1 MHSKAGQISDMQK
14 IFNYPNLLTLFR
26 ILLTPLFLY
35 FLFTRYQFFEILA
48 LLIFIVASVTDAYDG
63 YVARKYSSVTK
74 LGKFLDPLA
83 DKILMSAAFI
93 SFVILDLIPLWMVI
107 LVISRDFI
115 VTGIRILMSSQNQTM
130 ITRKSAKAKTGVQIG
145 VVCFIL
151 VYIIT
156 QRWKIFLGIS
166 DYVRLIEDY
175 MVIYFLMLGVT
186 LFTVWTG
193 IEYILINRLNIRQ
206 LFKR

>member
-1 MHSKAGQISDMQK
+1 MQKK

-35 FLFTRYQFFEILA
+35 FLFTKYRFFEIFA
-48 LLIFIVASVTDAYDG
+48 LLIFIIASVTDAYDG

-93 SFVILDLIPLWMVI
+93 SFIVLDLIPLWMVL
-107 LVISRDFI
+107 LVILRDFI
-115 VTGIRILMSSQNQTM
+115 VTGIRILMNAQDKTM
-130 ITRKSAKAKTGVQIG
+130 VTRKAAKAKTGVQIG

-151 VYIIT
+151 VYLIT
-156 QRWKIFLGIS
+156 QRWSIFLGIS
-166 DYVRLIEDY
+166 DYVKLIEDFKI
-175 MVIYFLMLGVT
+175 IYFLMLGAT
-186 LFTVWTG
+186 IFTVWTG
-193 IEYILINRLNIRQ
+193 IEYLYINRQSIRQ
-206 LFKR
+206 ALKK

>member
-1 MHSKAGQISDMQK
+1 MKSQI
-14 IFNYPNLLTLFR
+14 ITRANFITTTR

-35 FLFTRYQFFEILA
+35 FLFGGREYFEIFA
-48 LLIFIVASVTDAYDG
+48 LIIFIIASVTDAYDG
-63 YVARKYSSVTK
+63 YVARKYREESP

-93 SFVILDLIPLWMVI
+93 SFVVMGLIPLWMVI
-107 LVISRDFI
+107 LVILRDFM
-115 VTGIRILMSSQNQTM
+115 VTGIRILMSAKDKTM
-130 ITRKSAKAKTGVQIG
+130 VTRKSAKVKTGAQIG

-166 DYVRLIEDY
+166 DYVKFLEEY
-175 MVIYFLMLGVT
+175 PVIYLLMLLVT

-193 IEYILINRLNIRQ
+193 IEYIIVNRKTIKQYL
-206 LFKR
+206 KAS

>member
-1 MHSKAGQISDMQK
+1 MKSK
-14 IFNYPNLLTLFR
+14 IFTRANFITILR

-35 FLFTRYQFFEILA
+35 FLFTGYQYFEILA
-48 LLIFIVASVTDAYDG
+48 LIIFIIASTTDAYDG
-63 YVARKYSSVTK
+63 YIARKYSEVTK

-83 DKILMSAAFI
+83 DKVLMSAAFI
-93 SFVILDLIPLWMVI
+93 SFVVMDLIPLWMVI
-107 LVISRDFI
+107 LVIFRDFM
-115 VTGIRILMSSQNQTM
+115 VTGIRILMSTKDSTM
-130 ITRKSAKAKTGVQIG
+130 VTRSSAKIKTGAQIG

-166 DYVRLIEDY
+166 EYVKILENYPI
-175 MVIYFLMLGVT
+175 IYALMLIVT

-193 IEYILINRLNIRQ
+193 VEYIIVNRNIIKQ
-206 LFKR
+206 YLKKS

>member
-1 MHSKAGQISDMQK
+1 MKSQI
-14 IFNYPNLLTLFR
+14 ITRANLITTTR

-35 FLFTRYQFFEILA
+35 FLFGGRDYFEIFA
-48 LLIFIVASVTDAYDG
+48 LIIFIIASVTDAYDG
-63 YVARKYSSVTK
+63 YVARKYREESQ

-93 SFVILDLIPLWMVI
+93 SFVVMGLVPLWMVI
-107 LVISRDFI
+107 LVILRDFM
-115 VTGIRILMSSQNQTM
+115 VTGIRILMSAKDKTM
-130 ITRKSAKAKTGVQIG
+130 VTRKSAKAKTGAQIG

-166 DYVRLIEDY
+166 DYVKFLEEY
-175 MVIYFLMLGVT
+175 PVIYLLMLLVT

-193 IEYILINRLNIRQ
+193 IEYIIVNRKTIKQYLTTS
-206 LFKR
+206 

>member
-1 MHSKAGQISDMQK
+1 MKSQI
-14 IFNYPNLLTLFR
+14 ITRANLITTTR

-35 FLFTRYQFFEILA
+35 FLFGGRDYFEIFA
-48 LLIFIVASVTDAYDG
+48 LIIFIIASVTDAYDG
-63 YVARKYSSVTK
+63 YVARKYREESR

-93 SFVILDLIPLWMVI
+93 SFVVMGLVPLWMVI
-107 LVISRDFI
+107 LVILRDFM
-115 VTGIRILMSSQNQTM
+115 VTGIRILMSAKDKTM
-130 ITRKSAKAKTGVQIG
+130 VTRKSAKAKTGAQIG

-166 DYVRLIEDY
+166 DYVKFLEEY
-175 MVIYFLMLGVT
+175 PVIYLLMLLVT

-193 IEYILINRLNIRQ
+193 IEYIIVNRKTIKQYL
-206 LFKR
+206 KTS

>member
-1 MHSKAGQISDMQK
+1 MKKIITKANTIT
-14 IFNYPNLLTLFR
+14 LLR

-35 FLFTRYQFFEILA
+35 FLFNRYQYFEIFA
-48 LLIFIVASVTDAYDG
+48 LIIFIIASITDAYDG
-63 YVARKYSSVTK
+63 YVARKYREVTN

-93 SFVILDLIPLWMVI
+93 SFVVMDLIPLWMVI
-107 LVISRDFI
+107 LVILRDFV
-115 VTGIRILMSSQNQTM
+115 VTGLRILMSSNDSTM
-130 ITRKSAKAKTGVQIG
+130 VTRSSAKAKTGVQIG

-166 DYVRLIEDY
+166 EYVKILEEYPI
-175 MVIYFLMLGVT
+175 IYTLMLFVT
-186 LFTVWTG
+186 IFTVWTG
-193 IEYILINRLNIRQ
+193 VEYIIVNRKVIKNFLSQ
-206 LFKR
+206 LFR

>member
-1 MHSKAGQISDMQK
+1 MKKIITKANTIT
-14 IFNYPNLLTLFR
+14 LLR

-35 FLFTRYQFFEILA
+35 FLFNRYQYFEIFA
-48 LLIFIVASVTDAYDG
+48 LIIFIIASITDAYDG
-63 YVARKYSSVTK
+63 YVARKYREVTN

-93 SFVILDLIPLWMVI
+93 SFVVMDLIPLWMVI
-107 LVISRDFI
+107 LVILRDFV
-115 VTGIRILMSSQNQTM
+115 VTGLRILMSSNDSTM
-130 ITRKSAKAKTGVQIG
+130 VTRSSAKAKTGVQIG

-166 DYVRLIEDY
+166 EYVKILEEYPI
-175 MVIYFLMLGVT
+175 IYTLMLFVT
-186 LFTVWTG
+186 ICTVWTG
-193 IEYILINRLNIRQ
+193 VEYIIVNRKVIKNFLSQ
-206 LFKR
+206 LFR

>member
-1 MHSKAGQISDMQK
+1 MKSQI
-14 IFNYPNLLTLFR
+14 ITRANFITTTR

-35 FLFTRYQFFEILA
+35 FLFGGREYFEIFA
-48 LLIFIVASVTDAYDG
+48 LIIFIIASVTDAYDG
-63 YVARKYSSVTK
+63 YVARKYREESP

-93 SFVILDLIPLWMVI
+93 SFVVMGLIPLWMVI
-107 LVISRDFI
+107 LVILRDFM
-115 VTGIRILMSSQNQTM
+115 VTGIRILMSAKDKTM
-130 ITRKSAKAKTGVQIG
+130 VTRKSAKVKTGAQIG

-166 DYVRLIEDY
+166 DYVKFLEKY
-175 MVIYFLMLGVT
+175 PVIYLLMLLVT

-193 IEYILINRLNIRQ
+193 IEYIIVNRKTIKQYL
-206 LFKR
+206 KAS